1 MPAHPR
7 LRHRPVTL
15 ATLAGFASLI
25 LPSLT
30 LARLYTTHP
39 VLKSSLLPAVYA
51 AFISG
56 ATFLTYGYDKVQARN
71 LEWRVSE
78 STLHFL
84 GLLGG
89 WPGALVGMHFFQ
101 HKTRKTSFLIPFWGI
116 VIGWQGM
123 MWTFLYGDQSKV
135 TW

>member
-1 MPAHPR
+1 MPARPR
-7 LRHRPVTL
+7 PRHRPVTL

-30 LARLYTTHP
+30 LARLYTIHP
-39 VLKSSLLPAVYA
+39 VSKSSLLPAVYA

-56 ATFLTYGYDKVQARN
+56 ATFLTYGYDKMQARN

-78 STLHFL
+78 LTLHFL

-101 HKTRKTSFLIPFWGI
+101 HKTRKISFLIPFWGI
-116 VIGWQGM
+116 VMGWQGI
-123 MWTFLYGDQSKV
+123 MWTFLYGDQSKI

>member
-1 MPAHPR
+1 MPVRPR
-7 LRHRPVTL
+7 PRHRPVTV
-15 ATLAGFASLI
+15 ATLAGFASVI
-25 LPSLT
+25 LPSIT
-30 LARLYTTHP
+30 LARLYTVHP
-39 VLKSSLLPAVYA
+39 VFKSSLLPAVYA

-56 ATFLTYGYDKVQARN
+56 ATFLLYGYDKMQARN
-71 LEWRVSE
+71 MEWRVSE
-78 STLHFL
+78 LTLQFL

-116 VIGWQGM
+116 VMGWQGV
-123 MWTFLYGDQSKV
+123 MWTILYGDQSKI